1 MNDPE
6 LSEWLEQM
14 VRKTEEKL
22 ELEDEDDT
30 SEQARKLLESWSLQT
45 ENFQPSKP
53 KTARKK
59 ATAAV
64 SPHLLSNITETAPRS
79 KQAKPKMAV
88 YRKLDAPMMVA
99 KKIQSDRPSVDP
111 TLIMEARRK
120 HVLEMKAQ
128 RQEREAL
135 KQQMKPT
142 KVVVVQRQPPKV
154 SVADV
159 DKDIKTYKAKMA
171 EQMAQKQRELEE
183 RHRQSM
189 QIKQIEESAQQTI
202 AKENKKKQKKK
213 SKEYEKQTSEINM
226 EALKINL
233 QLYIKTRNK
242 RMERSFYSLWVSRC
256 SFKSQTYQRA
266 AAFNNFQISSKSFA
280 FWKKRYHQRVRQR
293 ELDQLENRLRREK
306 QCEDA
311 IVSLLNKNK
320 VHSAFVKWSARFKAQ
335 IEMKIIEE
343 QHRKRR
349 ALLINKIEENKQEK
363 EREKL
368 LQEQEKGKNQQRSPN
383 GSPKKGELLPKPK
396 TKFKPIKIDPKFEE
410 MQRRAEEQKKRRLEK
425 AQKEAEMAEAME
437 REKAK
442 AELEAKRKKKLEH
455 QQFLE
460 EEKRKRDEQKR
471 REEEFQRALERK
483 KYVAVASSQFRLRRL
498 QLNAFSQWAKILRI
512 KEEMERAAEDNYTNT
527 LMRKGMDG
535 ILLNQQE
542 KENERMQKA
551 NAFFN
556 DRLSHYI
563 FLQWYNVYMETYEKE
578 ERVRQVS
585 EKYLMKVTIE
595 KIIDEKRKRQ
605 KAKFAMAT
613 KHQEMYIL
621 RACMRVWPLGC
632 AAIRDEERK
641 AEERENLMKKALQIF
656 DELSDSDL

>member
-1 MNDPE
+1 MNDPD
-6 LSEWLEQM
+6 LSQWLEQM

-45 ENFQPSKP
+45 ESFQPTKP

-59 ATAAV
+59 TTISGASQYSSVLSDATQR
-64 SPHLLSNITETAPRS
+64 T
-79 KQAKPKMAV
+79 KQNKPKMAV
-88 YRKLDAPMMVA
+88 YRKLDAPMLVA

-120 HVLEMKAQ
+120 HVLEMRAQ

-135 KQQMKPT
+135 KQQMKPQ

-159 DKDIKTYKAKMA
+159 DKDIKTYKQKMA

-213 SKEYEKQTSEINM
+213 SKEYEKQTDEINM

-266 AAFNNFQISSKSFA
+266 AAFNNFQISSRSFS
-280 FWKKRYHQRVRQR
+280 FWKKRYHQRIRQR

-311 IVSLLNKNK
+311 VVSLLNKNK
-320 VHSAFVKWSARFKAQ
+320 IHNAFVKWSARFKAS

-349 ALLINKIEENKQEK
+349 ALLINKIEEQKQEK
-363 EREKL
+363 EKEKL
-368 LQEQEKGKNQQRSPN
+368 IQEKNKQKSPN
-383 GSPKKGELLPKPK
+383 SSPKKGELLPKPK

-437 REKAK
+437 REKVK

-483 KYVAVASSQFRLRRL
+483 KYIAEASKQFRLRRL
-498 QLNAFSQWAKILRI
+498 KFNAFSQWSKILTI
-512 KEEMERAAEDNYTNT
+512 KDKMEQMAEENYKHS

-535 ILLNQQE
+535 ILFNQKE
-542 KENERMQKA
+542 KENERDQKA
-551 NAFFN
+551 LAFFN
-556 DRLSHYI
+556 ERLSHYI
-563 FLQWYNVYMETYEKE
+563 FLQWYNVYLETYEKG
-578 ERVRQVS
+578 ERVREVR
-585 EKYLMKVTIE
+585 EKYLMKLTIN

-605 KAKFAMAT
+605 KAKYAMAT